1 MVELQQVLDV
11 LAESLDGAA
20 LMHEMDAEAP
30 LLGAIPELDSM
41 TIVGIIS
48 ALEKRFGIVFADD
61 ELDAE
66 VFETVGTLRNEIAAK
81 LEHQAGTPV
90 NLS

>member
-20 LMHEMDAEAP
+20 QIHEMNAEAP

-41 TIVGIIS
+41 TIAGIIT
-48 ALEKRFGIVFADD
+48 AIEERFGIVFADD

-66 VFETVGTLRNEIAAK
+66 VFETVGTLRNEIIAK
-81 LEHQAGTPV
+81 LKNQAGTPV

>member
-1 MVELQQVLDV
+1 MVELEQVLDV

-20 LMHEMDAEAP
+20 QIHQMSEEAP

-41 TIVGIIS
+41 AIVGIITS
-48 ALEKRFGIVFADD
+48 IEERFGIIFDDD

-66 VFETVGTLRNEIAAK
+66 VFETVGTLRNQIVAK
-81 LEHQAGTPV
+81 ME
-90 NLS
+90 N

>member
-1 MVELQQVLDV
+1 MVELQTVLDV

-20 LMHEMDAEAP
+20 HINQMTEEAP

-41 TIVGIIS
+41 AIVGIITS
-48 ALEKRFGIVFADD
+48 IEERFGIVFDDD

-66 VFETVGTLRNEIAAK
+66 VFETVGTLRDQIVAK
-81 LEHQAGTPV
+81 ME
-90 NLS
+90 N

>member
-1 MVELQQVLDV
+1 MVELQTVLDV

-20 LMHEMDAEAP
+20 QIHQMDEEAP

-41 TIVGIIS
+41 AIVGIITS
-48 ALEKRFGIVFADD
+48 IEERFGIIFDDD

-66 VFETVGTLRNEIAAK
+66 VFETVGTLRNQIVAK
-81 LEHQAGTPV
+81 ME
-90 NLS
+90 N

>member
-1 MVELQQVLDV
+1 MVELEQVLDV

-20 LMHEMDAEAP
+20 QIRQMSEEAP

-41 TIVGIIS
+41 AIVSIITS
-48 ALEKRFGIVFADD
+48 IEERFGIVFDDD

-66 VFETVGTLRNEIAAK
+66 VFETVGTLRNQIIAK
-81 LEHQAGTPV
+81 MK
-90 NLS
+90 N

>member
-1 MVELQQVLDV
+1 MVELETVLDV

-20 LMHEMDAEAP
+20 QIQQMTAEAP

-41 TIVGIIS
+41 AIVGIITS
-48 ALEKRFGIVFADD
+48 IEERFGIVFDDD

-66 VFETVGTLRNEIAAK
+66 VFETVGTLRDQIVAK
-81 LEHQAGTPV
+81 ME
-90 NLS
+90 N

>member
-1 MVELQQVLDV
+1 MVELEQVLDV

-20 LMHEMDAEAP
+20 HIYQMSEEAP

-41 TIVGIIS
+41 AIVGIITS
-48 ALEKRFGIVFADD
+48 IEERFGIVFDDD

-66 VFETVGTLRNEIAAK
+66 VFETVGTLRKQIIAK
-81 LEHQAGTPV
+81 ME
-90 NLS
+90 N

>member
-1 MVELQQVLDV
+1 MVELQSVLDV

-20 LMHEMDAEAP
+20 QIQHMTEEAP

-41 TIVGIIS
+41 AIVGIITS
-48 ALEKRFGIVFADD
+48 IEERFGIIFDDD

-66 VFETVGTLRNEIAAK
+66 VFETVGTLRDQIVAK
-81 LEHQAGTPV
+81 ME
-90 NLS
+90 N

>member
-1 MVELQQVLDV
+1 MVELEQVLDV

-20 LMHEMDAEAP
+20 HIHQMSEEAP

-41 TIVGIIS
+41 AIVGIITS
-48 ALEKRFGIVFADD
+48 IEERFGIVFDDD

-66 VFETVGTLRNEIAAK
+66 VFETVGTLRNQIAAK
-81 LEHQAGTPV
+81 ME
-90 NLS
+90 N

>member
-1 MVELQQVLDV
+1 MVELESVLDV

-20 LMHEMDAEAP
+20 IHQMTDEAP

-41 TIVGIIS
+41 AIVGIITS
-48 ALEKRFGIVFADD
+48 IEERFGIVFDDD

-66 VFETVGTLRNEIAAK
+66 VFETVGTLRNQITAK
-81 LEHQAGTPV
+81 ME
-90 NLS
+90 N